1 MIDSSLVLTHIPLV
15 VRLLPLPPLAL
26 SLSLSQPFLHI
37 LNIPDGFSSL
47 FHWRNIYWMQAMCQ
61 ALFLVLMI
69 SWWTRLF
76 SWTSVQSPLNPVPV
90 FPTLHLKCGRLF
102 LWHLSSPSLWTCLV
116 ASDMAHFPHVVLVV
130 LPSFLGES
138 VSEAW
143 PHKSFHLLDVT
154 ALIKPN
160 YFHLFFN
167 TVLSLW
173 NQRLIKVTT
182 RMVLS
187 PHINNKKR
195 NLR

>member
-1 MIDSSLVLTHIPLV
+1 MDSVHCFIEKIFIECRPCARHCSWYWWYLGE
-15 VRLLPLPPLAL
+15 
-26 SLSLSQPFLHI
+26 
-37 LNIPDGFSSL
+37 PDFFHGLRFS
-47 FHWRNIYWMQAMCQ
+47 HH
-61 ALFLVLMI
+61 
-69 SWWTRLF
+69 
-76 SWTSVQSPLNPVPV
+76 LNPVPV
-90 FPTLHLKCGRLF
+90 FPTLHLKCGRLL

-130 LPSFLGES
+130 LPPFLGES

-154 ALIKPN
+154 VLIKPN

-167 TVLSLW
+167 IVLSLW

-195 NLR
+195 NLS